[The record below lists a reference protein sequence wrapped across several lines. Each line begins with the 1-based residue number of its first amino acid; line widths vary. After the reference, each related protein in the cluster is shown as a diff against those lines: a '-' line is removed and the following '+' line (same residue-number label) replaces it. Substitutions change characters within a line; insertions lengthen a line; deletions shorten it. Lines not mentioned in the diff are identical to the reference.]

1 MKELKKNIY
10 YSEKYDININMFL
23 TYAQIQKIIET
34 TMKYKTWAERRTNID
49 MMVLCYATDIGVEKI
64 QEIGIDAFIESGLV
78 DEVYCKVENHYEIF
92 DGLEYHESVAKA
104 LFELSERLPEIK
116 ETLNKELKKK

>member
-1 MKELKKNIY
+1 MKELFVQDF
-10 YSEKYDININMFL
+10 YSEVYDIKIKKFL

-34 TMKYKTWAERRTNID
+34 TMQYKTWAERRTNID

-78 DEVYCKVENHYEIF
+78 DEVYANVENHFEIY
-92 DGLEYHESVAKA
+92 DGIEYHESVAKA
-104 LFELSERLPEIK
+104 LFELSEKLPEIK
-116 ETLNKELKKK
+116 NTLQKELNKK